1 MHTFERLP
9 MQTIHTTISLEELKK
24 MAEIMF
30 GSLVKAVV
38 DIEQEIMVIDAVLH
52 ADQEEYLLEQGS
64 LQNNLWGI
72 NLHPDAFG
80 TDKFIEFDS
89 MINLRPGSGNKS
101 RGVDDPQIQKRIRT
115 IVAKRISQ

>member
-1 MHTFERLP
+1 

-24 MAEIMF
+24 MSEAMF

-38 DIEQEIMVIDAVLH
+38 DIEQEIMVVNAVLH
-52 ADQEEYLLEQGS
+52 SDQEEYLLEQGS

-89 MINLRPGSGNKS
+89 MINLRPGSGNRS
-101 RGVDDPQIQKRIRT
+101 RGVDDPEIQQRIRT
-115 IVAKRISQ
+115 IVARRVSQ